1 MRKPIF
7 IRKFKATLH
16 ASGMFYKVWGGVD
29 KSVCDVF
36 WVTTKKQEEPRV
48 ESLICLGFLSNV
60 CLRGWVW
67 LGKDILEQCQ
77 PEQQGCSAP
86 SSGR

>member
-7 IRKFKATLH
+7 IRKCKATLH

-29 KSVCDVF
+29 ESVCDVF

-60 CLRGWVW
+60 LPTW
-67 LGKDILEQCQ
+67 LGKDTLEQCQ